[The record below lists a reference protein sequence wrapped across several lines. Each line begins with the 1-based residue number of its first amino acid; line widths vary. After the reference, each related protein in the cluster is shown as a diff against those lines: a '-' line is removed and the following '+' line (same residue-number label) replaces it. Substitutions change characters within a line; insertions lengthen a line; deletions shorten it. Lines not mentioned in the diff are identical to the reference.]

1 MRNTGPRSKLTES
14 MEMYLKTILQIQ
26 RHRQVARV
34 RDIAE
39 ALDVSMSSVTAA
51 LKGLAARSFIR
62 HDRYEYV
69 QLTDEGRRR
78 AEDLLYKCEVM
89 GKFFSV
95 CLGVEEGIA
104 KSDACLMEHVVSGET
119 IDRMVSFMEFLEREK
134 NKGQKMVDAFQSH
147 FLRAKPSASPAR
159 RRQRS

>member
-1 MRNTGPRSKLTES
+1 
-14 MEMYLKTILQIQ
+14 MYLKTILQIQ

-39 ALDVSMSSVTAA
+39 ALDVSMSSVTAG
-51 LKGLAARSFIR
+51 LKSLAAKSFIR

-69 QLTDEGRRR
+69 QLTDDGKKR

-89 GKFFSV
+89 GKFFSE

-119 IDRMVSFMEFLEREK
+119 IDRMIKFMEYVESDLQ
-134 NKGQKMVDAFQSH
+134 KGRKLIGEFQS
-147 FLRAKPSASPAR
+147 FAR
-159 RRQRS
+159 RRRRRV

>member
-1 MRNTGPRSKLTES
+1 MTES

-39 ALDVSMSSVTAA
+39 ALDVSMSSVTAG
-51 LKGLAARSFIR
+51 LKSLAAKSLIH

-69 QLTDEGRRR
+69 QLTEEGRRR
-78 AEDLLYKCEVM
+78 AEDLLYKCEIM
-89 GKFFSV
+89 GKFFSE

-119 IDRMVSFMEFLEREK
+119 IARMIKFMEYVESDAQ
-134 NKGQKMVDAFQSH
+134 KGRKLIEGFSAF
-147 FLRAKPSASPAR
+147 AR
-159 RRQRS
+159 RRRGRP

>member
-1 MRNTGPRSKLTES
+1 
-14 MEMYLKTILQIQ
+14 MYLKTILQIQ

-39 ALDVSMSSVTAA
+39 ALDVSMSSVTAG
-51 LKGLAARSFIR
+51 LKGLASKNLIR

-69 QLTDEGRRR
+69 QLTEEGKKC

-89 GKFFSV
+89 GKFFSQ

-119 IDRMVSFMEFLEREK
+119 IDRMIKFMEYVES
-134 NKGQKMVDAFQSH
+134 NAQKGQKLINGFQAF
-147 FLRAKPSASPAR
+147 AR
-159 RRQRS
+159 RKRSRAR

>member
-1 MRNTGPRSKLTES
+1 

-39 ALDVSMSSVTAA
+39 ALDVSMSSVTAG
-51 LKGLAARSFIR
+51 LKNLSLKSLIR

-69 QLTDEGRRR
+69 QLTEEGKRS

-89 GKFFSV
+89 GQFFSE

-119 IDRMVSFMEFLEREK
+119 IDRMIKFMEYVEADK
-134 NKGQKMVDAFQSH
+134 QKGRKLIEGFRTFVRRKRG
-147 FLRAKPSASPAR
+147 RA
-159 RRQRS
+159 

>member
-1 MRNTGPRSKLTES
+1 MRNTGPRSTLSES

-51 LKGLAARSFIR
+51 LKSLAAKDLIQ

-69 QLTDEGRRR
+69 QLTEEGKRR
-78 AEDLLYKCEVM
+78 ADDLLYKCEVM

-104 KSDACLMEHVVSGET
+104 KSDACLMEHVVSRET
-119 IDRMVSFMEFLEREK
+119 IDRMITFMEYIETDRA
-134 NKGQKMVDAFQSH
+134 KGQKMIESFQT
-147 FLRAKPSASPAR
+147 FAR
-159 RRQRS
+159 RRKLGKS

>member
-1 MRNTGPRSKLTES
+1 MRNTGPRSTLSES

-39 ALDVSMSSVTAA
+39 ALDVSMSSVTAG
-51 LKGLAARSFIR
+51 LKGLAAKSLIH

-69 QLTDEGRRR
+69 QLTDEGKKR

-89 GKFFSV
+89 GKFFSE

-104 KSDACLMEHVVSGET
+104 KSDACLMEHVVSAET
-119 IDRMVSFMEFLEREK
+119 INRMIKFMEYVEADKES
-134 NKGQKMVDAFQSH
+134 GQKMIDGFSAF
-147 FLRAKPSASPAR
+147 AR
-159 RRQRS
+159 RKKRIRR

>member
-39 ALDVSMSSVTAA
+39 ALDVSMSSVTAG
-51 LKGLAARSFIR
+51 LKGLASKSLIH

-69 QLTDEGRRR
+69 QLTEEGKKR

-89 GKFFSV
+89 GKFFSQ

-119 IDRMVSFMEFLEREK
+119 IDRMIRFMEYVESDAQ
-134 NKGQKMVDAFQSH
+134 KGKRLIDGFQT
-147 FLRAKPSASPAR
+147 FAR
-159 RRQRS
+159 RNRRSR

>member
-1 MRNTGPRSKLTES
+1 MTES

-39 ALDVSMSSVTAA
+39 ALDISMSSVTAG
-51 LKGLAARSFIR
+51 LKGLSTKSLIR

-69 QLTDEGRRR
+69 QLTEEGKKR

-89 GKFFSV
+89 GQFLSE

-119 IDRMVSFMEFLEREK
+119 IDRMIRFMEYVK
-134 NKGQKMVDAFQSH
+134 SHAHKGNRMIEEFRT
-147 FLRAKPSASPAR
+147 FAR
-159 RRQRS
+159 RKRTRP

>member
-39 ALDVSMSSVTAA
+39 ALDVSMSSVTAG
-51 LKGLAARSFIR
+51 LKSLAARSLIR

-69 QLTDEGRRR
+69 QLTDAGKKS

-89 GKFFSV
+89 GKFFS

-119 IDRMVSFMEFLEREK
+119 IDRMIKFMEYVESDTQ
-134 NKGQKMVDAFQSH
+134 KGVKLIEGFQS
-147 FLRAKPSASPAR
+147 FAR
-159 RRQRS
+159 RKKKNR